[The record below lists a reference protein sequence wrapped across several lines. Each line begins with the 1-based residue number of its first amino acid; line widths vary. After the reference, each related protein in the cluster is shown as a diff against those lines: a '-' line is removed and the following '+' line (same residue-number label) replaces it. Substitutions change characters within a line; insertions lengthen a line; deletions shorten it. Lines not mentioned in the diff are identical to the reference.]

1 MSDKI
6 TIISLML
13 LSDSFTVCDKITIIL
28 ITWLYDCRTV
38 DMLDTLDRLDMLDTF
53 INSLRVF

>member
-1 MSDKI
+1 
-6 TIISLML
+6 ML
-13 LSDSFTVCDKITIIL
+13 LSDSFTVSDKITIIL